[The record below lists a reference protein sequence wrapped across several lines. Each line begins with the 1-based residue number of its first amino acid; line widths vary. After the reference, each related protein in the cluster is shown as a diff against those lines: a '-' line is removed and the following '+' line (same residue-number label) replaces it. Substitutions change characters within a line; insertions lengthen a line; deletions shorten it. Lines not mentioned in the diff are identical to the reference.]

1 MIIVRKGMQQFEKGA
16 VKASVLMKRGR
27 KMRTQP
33 TERDKNILK
42 QLAEGKKLTE
52 LAKYWAISKQRISQ
66 IRKRWSYGR
75 YKGYKPS
82 QVVEETH
89 TWTSSSE

>member
-33 TERDKNILK
+33 TERDK
-42 QLAEGKKLTE
+42 

-89 TWTSSSE
+89 TWTSPSE